1 MDSELSKGVHF
12 MPFKNLDA
20 SDRGDGIV
28 TKSIT
33 TTDQGA
39 ENIRTGFTHIRVK
52 GVVPMHTHNCEE
64 QITVLEG
71 RLRTRVGDQTFEA
84 GPMDSYF
91 IYAGV
96 PHGFTNI
103 GDVPV
108 TLMFIYGASYVT
120 RTFMETG
127 ETVDHV
133 DNRDLVPP
141 PTPVKTRKAV

>member
-1 MDSELSKGVHF
+1 MTTSELSKGVHF
-12 MPFKNLDA
+12 MPFKNLPA
-20 SDRGDGIV
+20 ADRGDGIV

-33 TTDQGA
+33 TTEQGA
-39 ENIRTGFTHIRVK
+39 CNIRTGFTHIRPK
-52 GVVPMHTHNCEE
+52 GTVPMHTHNCEE

-84 GPMDSYF
+84 GPKDSYF

-103 GDVPV
+103 GDTPV

-141 PTPVKTRKAV
+141 PPLRKRA

>member
-1 MDSELSKGVHF
+1 MNSELSKGVHF
-12 MPFKNLDA
+12 MPFKDLPA

-39 ENIRTGFTHIRVK
+39 ENIRTGMTHIRVG

-91 IYAGV
+91 IFAGI

-103 GDVPV
+103 GDKTV
-108 TLMFIYGASYVT
+108 TLDRKST
-120 RTFMETG
+120 RLNSSHIQKSRM
-127 ETVDHV
+127 
-133 DNRDLVPP
+133 PSS
-141 PTPVKTRKAV
+141 A